1 MLNIFA
7 AGNVGNDAELNYTPS
22 GSPVCTF
29 DLAVRVPQQ
38 GGEYGTQWIKCTV
51 WGKSGEAAAKHI
63 KKGAG
68 IVMMGRPKIE
78 AWKHRDTGEIQTKLN
93 IQVDRWQFVS
103 GGQRQDD
110 AATTEREP
118 DEPRRRPE
126 QPPAP
131 LPDDE
136 DAPPIDLDEDVDFF

>member
-1 MLNIFA
+1 MLQVLA
-7 AGNVGNDAELNYTPS
+7 AGNVGNDAELKYTPS

-29 DLAVRVPQQ
+29 DIAVRVPQQ
-38 GGEYGTQWIKCTV
+38 GGEYGTQWVKCTV

-68 IVMMGRPKIE
+68 IVVTGRPKIE
-78 AWKHRDTGEIQTKLN
+78 AWNHRDTGEIQSKLN

-103 GGQRQDD
+103 GGQRQDSD
-110 AATTEREP
+110 APEREP
-118 DEPRRRPE
+118 DESRRRPE

-131 LPDDE
+131 LPDD
-136 DAPPIDLDEDVDFF
+136 DAPPVDLDEDVSFFD

>member
-1 MLNIFA
+1 MLQIFA
-7 AGNVGNDAELNYTPS
+7 AGNVGNDAELKYTPS
-22 GSPVCTF
+22 GSPVCSF
-29 DLAVRVPQQ
+29 DLAVRVPQK
-38 GGEYGTQWIKCTV
+38 GGEYGAQWVKCTV

-68 IVMMGRPKIE
+68 IVVTGRPKIE
-78 AWKHRDTGEIQTKLN
+78 AWNHRDTGELQTKLN

-110 AATTEREP
+110 AAEREP

-131 LPDDE
+131 LPDDK